1 MADHAIGAD
10 HLHRMN
16 GGARRFGGA
25 GGGRG
30 GSGGLAFTRLARRG
44 GRVLAGEGGD
54 QVAAGD
60 VRLLIALP
68 GRATAQL
75 GGRKPLFAGLGEI
88 GLPAFFDRTRVGQP
102 GGIEL
107 LDIGGVGA
115 VEKGCRFENF
125 VGSAVQFV

>member
-1 MADHAIGAD
+1 MALEETPTSPLD
-10 HLHRMN
+10 
-16 GGARRFGGA
+16 ARRAEVAQYDANIAMYEAVIATLPSEWPIHLEQFR
-25 GGGRG
+25 GR
-30 GSGGLAFTRLARRG
+30 T
-44 GRVLAGEGGD
+44 D
-54 QVAAGD
+54 HQVAAGE
-60 VRLLIALP
+60 VGLAVALP